1 MRSRVRHGLLYL
13 ALLTAALPRGT
24 GAAVFDITPAD
35 VTPRSFSVIWISDG
49 TLIDAT
55 VKVFADAAGTAELTG
70 ALGVSLASGSASLG
84 LGIVKVDV
92 TGAAADTC
100 VYVQT
105 ETTEVG
111 GPVQSPAAP
120 PFLQVCTPVSIERA
134 RVPGGS
140 IANDVLLHA
149 ISLPD
154 SAPSADGTLL
164 VVSAPGLAAHPV
176 SAFVDDALAP
186 PSGAPDLNNLY
197 ASADGASLEVVGGDA
212 LAIVEFRGQLCGDPV
227 DQRLLRFR
235 RAPVHEEEPALG
247 TPITEL
253 ELPEPCFFADAVCDD
268 TVNILDAQRVLNI
281 LGATTAECSFNPD
294 LDIVGDGVIDILDVQ
309 SVLNRFGESA
319 PFAP

>member
-1 MRSRVRHGLLYL
+1 MRSRICHGLLYL

-55 VKVFADAAGTAELTG
+55 VKVFADAAGTTELTG
-70 ALGVSLASGSASLG
+70 GLGVSLASGSASLG

-92 TGAAADTC
+92 SGAAADTC

-111 GPVQSPAAP
+111 GPVQSPVAP

-154 SAPSADGTLL
+154 SAPSADEDRPSRIGCLRRRRRLRSGFESVTFLHQGRR
-164 VVSAPGLAAHPV
+164 PCQKRPR
-176 SAFVDDALAP
+176 ALN
-186 PSGAPDLNNLY
+186 S
-197 ASADGASLEVVGGDA
+197 
-212 LAIVEFRGQLCGDPV
+212 
-227 DQRLLRFR
+227 
-235 RAPVHEEEPALG
+235 
-247 TPITEL
+247 
-253 ELPEPCFFADAVCDD
+253 
-268 TVNILDAQRVLNI
+268 
-281 LGATTAECSFNPD
+281 
-294 LDIVGDGVIDILDVQ
+294 
-309 SVLNRFGESA
+309 
-319 PFAP
+319 